1 MFEVRDL
8 DVASPA
14 TVSRCGMIYYDAS
27 VIKEDALFQHLCVKL
42 LPKWLLELQT
52 DLQACWPMVQYKIDD
67 TSTIASFDHLTVCG
81 KGAEGNF
88 ISEVYTGESISGL
101 DRLLML
107 FNWIY
112 QPVYQHVTNN
122 NKPVIFQ
129 KSNTIIYNMVKV
141 IAAYVN
147 SFIEPDDVE
156 TITEQ

>member
-1 MFEVRDL
+1 
-8 DVASPA
+8 
-14 TVSRCGMIYYDAS
+14 
-27 VIKEDALFQHLCVKL
+27 
-42 LPKWLLELQT
+42 
-52 DLQACWPMVQYKIDD
+52 MVQYKIDD

-88 ISEVYTGESISGL
+88 MSEVYTGESISGL

-129 KSNTIIYNMVKV
+129 KSNTVIYNMVKV
-141 IAAYVN
+141 IASYVN